1 MGNRKTETL
10 GARVRFGLRRFVRD
24 RRGNITAMM
33 ALLIVP
39 LVGLMGLATETGS
52 WYMIHRGAQNAA
64 DAAVLAAGQNG
75 HINAGGITYIDEG
88 RQVATKF
95 GFVHGAPGTNVS
107 VVKSQACPA
116 PLAGPRC
123 YRVTVSRNVPISL
136 VKILGYSGTGG
147 SGLQNITAS
156 AMAGPKDVITEYC
169 VLALSPTGEGIRLNG
184 APTADFSGCN
194 FMANS
199 TSVSNGHPAANCNG
213 SSFIPPDIVSAA
225 GTADPG
231 CGVVAYSGATPIA
244 DPYAS
249 KAAANASDL
258 NATSCGGVF
267 TAHDIAS
274 LASGAVNTECG
285 PVRLT
290 ANISVTSNTVLVIQ
304 NGTLDLNGH
313 TLSTTAGAGLSLVFN
328 TTTGKPNTAPFANN
342 SGTLDFAAP
351 TSGPWS
357 GVAIYQNRQNGS
369 AANLTQTFAGNTPT
383 WDITGLVYLPYIDL
397 DFKGI
402 VNKSSF
408 GHTCFAL
415 VSYTFQISGNGAIYD
430 NPMSQC
436 IQAGLVLPNNIVTSR
451 ITLVQ

>member
-10 GARVRFGLRRFVRD
+10 GAGVRFGLRRFVRD

-39 LVGLMGLATETGS
+39 LVGLMGLATETGN
-52 WYMIHRGAQNAA
+52 WYVIHRSAQNAA

-75 HINAGGITYIDEG
+75 HINAGGITFRDEG
-88 RQVATKF
+88 KQVAANF
-95 GFVHGAPGTNVS
+95 GFVHNANNTTVL
-107 VVKSQACPA
+107 VDKSLPCPA

-123 YRVTVSRNVPISL
+123 YRVIVSRNVPISL
-136 VKILGYSGTGG
+136 VKVLGYSGTGG

-156 AMAGPKDVITEYC
+156 AMAGPKDVITNYC

-184 APTADFSGCN
+184 APSADFSGCN

-258 NATSCGGVF
+258 NFTCPNNNPKNLAAITSGITNSVCGNQTLTG
-267 TAHDIAS
+267 DI
-274 LASGAVNTECG
+274 V
-285 PVRLT
+285 
-290 ANISVTSNTVLVIQ
+290 VTSNTVLVIH
-304 NGTLDLNGH
+304 NGNLNLAGFKI
-313 TLSTTAGAGLSLVFN
+313 STTSGAGLSLVFN
-328 TTTGKPNTAPFANN
+328 TQTGQANTAPFANN

-351 TSGPWS
+351 TSGSWS